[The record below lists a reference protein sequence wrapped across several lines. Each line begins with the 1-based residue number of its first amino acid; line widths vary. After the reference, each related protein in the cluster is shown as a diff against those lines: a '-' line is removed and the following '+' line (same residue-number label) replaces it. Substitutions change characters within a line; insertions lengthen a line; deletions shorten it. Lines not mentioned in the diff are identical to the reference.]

1 METKTMAKAPKIEW
15 KSEYLHADSK
25 PIGDPN
31 REMHKKLFFPKSE
44 ELVGYISEAI
54 KSKDH
59 AFQFFGTYDGE
70 IWNALNHIVQTQYN
84 LSQGEINLQ
93 YLFKAIKEV
102 AVTWDMVRFLDSE
115 YKWMES
121 NGVKIV
127 NCTSPS
133 ETLVAVGILDEDYL
147 DNDPDPYATAG
158 GYRCWKALAGTK
170 VEYHLQADLSIR
182 LKFDSNCEIDHYN
195 NNFCGNSTGGG
206 TTKYAVGE
214 RVEKRGITLGREAF
228 DKPSKNSKIKASVK
242 KIDPDKI
249 RGLIEKYQPE
259 LFEATNSKSKRLD
272 CQIAKD

>member
-1 METKTMAKAPKIEW
+1 MNTETQAKAPKIDW
-15 KSEYLHADSK
+15 KSEYLHADCK

-84 LSQGEINLQ
+84 LSQGEINLE

-133 ETLVAVGILDEDYL
+133 ETLVAIGILDEDYVNG
-147 DNDPDPYATAG
+147 DNDPYQTAG
-158 GYRCWKALAGTK
+158 GYRGWRALVGTM
-170 VEYHLQADLSIR
+170 VEYHIQSDLSIL

-195 NNFCGNSTGGG
+195 NNICGVSTGGG
-206 TTKYAVGE
+206 TTKYEIGQ
-214 RVEKRGITLGREAF
+214 RVEKRFVTLGREAF
-228 DKPSKNSKIKASVK
+228 DKSWKSAPIKATLK

-249 RGLIEKYQPE
+249 KGLIEKYQPQ
-259 LFEATNSKSKRLD
+259 LYEASKSKGGR
-272 CQIAKD
+272 